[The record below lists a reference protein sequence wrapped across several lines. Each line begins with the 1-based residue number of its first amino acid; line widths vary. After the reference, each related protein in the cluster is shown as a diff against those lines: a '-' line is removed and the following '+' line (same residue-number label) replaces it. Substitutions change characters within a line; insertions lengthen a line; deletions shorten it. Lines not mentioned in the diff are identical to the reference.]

1 MQKISFTDE
10 ILFFNVRNRNG
21 FELSDSVNCTVKMA
35 VQIGKLC

>member
-10 ILFFNVRNRNG
+10 VFLDVRNRNG

-35 VQIGKLC
+35 VQIG